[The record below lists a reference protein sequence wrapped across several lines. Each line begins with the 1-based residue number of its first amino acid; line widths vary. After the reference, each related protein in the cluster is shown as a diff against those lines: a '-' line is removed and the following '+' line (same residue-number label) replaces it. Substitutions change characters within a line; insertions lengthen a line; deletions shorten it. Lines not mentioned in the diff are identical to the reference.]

1 MGTMVQLGQAT
12 LRGADVWA
20 WRAFVHFRYHP

>member
-1 MGTMVQLGQAT
+1 MDTTVLLGQAT
-12 LRGADVWA
+12 LREADVWA

>member
-1 MGTMVQLGQAT
+1 MDTKVLFGQAT
-12 LRGADVWA
+12 LRAADVWV

>member
-1 MGTMVQLGQAT
+1 MDTLVQLGQAT
-12 LRGADVWA
+12 FRAADVCA